1 MIHLSLAQHCHTTHA
16 IRRVGESWCVCGG
29 ARIEATGSPPTKTS
43 QHGSVLFSSGG
54 RHANSKPPC
63 VGIDMSCAR
72 HWPQNY
78 STLCELV
85 QSPVWF
91 GGVWNLLADWRN
103 VPSRLRREPARSN
116 ARAKRTRRGSNFTQ
130 HSRRA
135 NLLHVLFFGGTP
147 RLPDRAPRRFA
158 MRARAHIMPVTMIPR
173 AQLDRLVSRNSK
185 N

>member
-1 MIHLSLAQHCHTTHA
+1 MQSDVWEKVGAFAVGLVLKQ
-16 IRRVGESWCVCGG
+16 RVRPQRKLRNMGPFCLL
-29 ARIEATGSPPTKTS
+29 R
-43 QHGSVLFSSGG
+43 GG

-116 ARAKRTRRGSNFTQ
+116 ARAKRNAAALILRNTAVVRTYCMYFLFAAPHDYLTG
-130 HSRRA
+130 RRA
-135 NLLHVLFFGGTP
+135 ALQCV
-147 RLPDRAPRRFA
+147 R
-158 MRARAHIMPVTMIPR
+158 I
-173 AQLDRLVSRNSK
+173 
-185 N
+185 